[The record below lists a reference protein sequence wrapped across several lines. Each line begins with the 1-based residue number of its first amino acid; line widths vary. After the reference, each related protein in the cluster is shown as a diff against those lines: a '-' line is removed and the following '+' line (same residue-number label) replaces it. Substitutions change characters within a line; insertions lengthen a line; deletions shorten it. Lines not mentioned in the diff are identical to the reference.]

1 MPGEFQM
8 DDYLIKSKSKTNPDY
23 GCNPYER
30 PMEEHISK
38 GVINL
43 DKPSGPSSHE
53 VDSWVKRILHVNKTG
68 HGGTLDPKVTGVLP
82 IGIDAATRVSQ
93 LLLPAGKEYVCLM
106 TLHKEMPEDQIY
118 EIFDQFTGKIYQTPP
133 IKSAVKRELRVRTIY
148 YATIYEIKGRDVLF
162 RIGCEAGTYIRTFC
176 HDIGEALGCGA
187 HMAEL
192 RRTRAGPFNER
203 NDDLVNLHDLTDAY
217 HFWVEDGDE
226 SYLRNAIKPMELAA
240 DHLPQIFIK
249 DSSVEAI
256 CQGAKLAAGG
266 VSMLSKGI
274 KRRDLVAI
282 KSLKGELV
290 ASGIALA
297 STEEIMDADS
307 GLVVDT
313 NKVFM
318 QPGVYPM
325 AWK

>member
-1 MPGEFQM
+1 M

-30 PMEEHISK
+30 PIEEHISK

-82 IGIDAATRVSQ
+82 IGIDTATRVSQ

-106 TLHKEMPEDQIY
+106 TMHKEMPEDQVY

-133 IKSAVKRELRVRTIY
+133 VKSAVKRELRVRTIY
-148 YATIYEIKGRDVLF
+148 YATIYEIKGKDVLF
-162 RIGCEAGTYIRTFC
+162 RVGCEAGTYIRTLC
-176 HDIGEALGCGA
+176 HDIGEVLGCGA

-226 SYLRNAIKPMELAA
+226 SYLRNAIKPMEVAA

-249 DSSVEAI
+249 DSAVEAI

-266 VSMLSKGI
+266 ISMLSKGI
-274 KRRDLVAI
+274 KRGDLVAI

-297 STEEIMDADS
+297 STEEIMNADS
-307 GLVVDT
+307 GLVVNT

>member
-1 MPGEFQM
+1 M

-23 GCNPYER
+23 GCDPYER
-30 PMEEHISK
+30 PIEEHISK

-43 DKPSGPSSHE
+43 DKPSGPSS
-53 VDSWVKRILHVNKTG
+53 
-68 HGGTLDPKVTGVLP
+68 LDPKVTGVLP
-82 IGIDAATRVSQ
+82 IGIDTATRVSQ

-106 TLHKEMPEDQIY
+106 TMHKEMPEDQVY

-133 IKSAVKRELRVRTIY
+133 VKSAVKRELRVRTIY
-148 YATIYEIKGRDVLF
+148 YATIYEIKGKDVLF
-162 RIGCEAGTYIRTFC
+162 RVGCEAGTYIRTLC

-226 SYLRNAIKPMELAA
+226 SYLRNAIKPMEVAA

-249 DSSVEAI
+249 DSAVEAI

-266 VSMLSKGI
+266 ISMLSKGI
-274 KRRDLVAI
+274 KRGDLVAI

-297 STEEIMDADS
+297 STEEIMNADS
-307 GLVVDT
+307 GLVVNT

>member
-1 MPGEFQM
+1 M

-30 PMEEHISK
+30 PIEEHISK

-82 IGIDAATRVSQ
+82 IGIDSATRVSQ

-106 TLHKEMPEDQIY
+106 TMHKEMPEDQIY

-133 IKSAVKRELRVRTIY
+133 VKSAVKRELRVRTIY
-148 YATIYEIKGRDVLF
+148 YATIYEIKGKDVLF

-226 SYLRNAIKPMELAA
+226 SYLRNAIKPMEVAA

-249 DSSVEAI
+249 DSAVEAI

-266 VSMLSKGI
+266 ISMLSKGI
-274 KRRDLVAI
+274 KRGDLVAI

-297 STEEIMDADS
+297 STEEIMNADS
-307 GLVVDT
+307 GLVVNT

>member
-1 MPGEFQM
+1 M

-30 PMEEHISK
+30 PIEEHISK

-82 IGIDAATRVSQ
+82 IGIDTATRVSQ

-106 TLHKEMPEDQIY
+106 TMHKEMPEDQIY

-133 IKSAVKRELRVRTIY
+133 VKSAVKRELRVRTIY
-148 YATIYEIKGRDVLF
+148 YATIYEIKGKDVLF
-162 RIGCEAGTYIRTFC
+162 RVGCEAGTYIRTLC

-203 NDDLVNLHDLTDAY
+203 NGDLVNLHDLTDAY

-226 SYLRNAIKPMELAA
+226 SYLRNAIKPMEVAA

-249 DSSVEAI
+249 DSAVEAI

-266 VSMLSKGI
+266 ISMLSKGI
-274 KRRDLVAI
+274 KRGDLVAI

-297 STEEIMDADS
+297 STEEIMNADS
-307 GLVVDT
+307 GLVVNT

>member
-106 TLHKEMPEDQIY
+106 TLHKEMPDDQIY

-297 STEEIMDADS
+297 STEEIMNADS

>member
-1 MPGEFQM
+1 M
-8 DDYLIKSKSKTNPDY
+8 DDYLIKSKSKTNPGY
-23 GCNPYER
+23 GCDPYER
-30 PMEEHISK
+30 PIEEHISK

-106 TLHKEMPEDQIY
+106 TMHKEMPEGQVY

-133 IKSAVKRELRVRTIY
+133 VKSAVKRELRVRTIY
-148 YATIYEIKGRDVLF
+148 YATIYEIKGKDVLF
-162 RIGCEAGTYIRTFC
+162 RVGCEAGTYIRTLC

-226 SYLRNAIKPMELAA
+226 SYLRNAIKPMEVAA

-249 DSSVEAI
+249 DSAVEAI

-266 VSMLSKGI
+266 ISMLSKGI
-274 KRRDLVAI
+274 KRGDLVAI

-297 STEEIMDADS
+297 STEEIMNADS
-307 GLVVDT
+307 GLVVNT

>member
-1 MPGEFQM
+1 M

-23 GCNPYER
+23 GCDPYER
-30 PMEEHISK
+30 PIEEHISK

-82 IGIDAATRVSQ
+82 IGIDTATRVSQ

-106 TLHKEMPEDQIY
+106 TMHKEMPEDQVY

-133 IKSAVKRELRVRTIY
+133 VKSAVKRELRVRTIY
-148 YATIYEIKGRDVLF
+148 YATIYEIKGKDVLF
-162 RIGCEAGTYIRTFC
+162 RVGCEAGTYIRTLC

-203 NDDLVNLHDLTDAY
+203 NDDLVNLYDLTDAY

-226 SYLRNAIKPMELAA
+226 SYLRNAIKPMEVAA

-249 DSSVEAI
+249 DSAVEAI

-266 VSMLSKGI
+266 ISMLSKGI
-274 KRRDLVAI
+274 KRGDLVAI

-297 STEEIMDADS
+297 STEEIMNADS
-307 GLVVDT
+307 GLVVNT

>member
-1 MPGEFQM
+1 M

-30 PMEEHISK
+30 PIEEHISK

-82 IGIDAATRVSQ
+82 IGIDTATRVSQ

-106 TLHKEMPEDQIY
+106 TMHKEMPEDQVY

-133 IKSAVKRELRVRTIY
+133 VKSAVKRELRVRTIY
-148 YATIYEIKGRDVLF
+148 YATIYEIKGKDVLF
-162 RIGCEAGTYIRTFC
+162 RVGCEAGTYIRTLC

-217 HFWVEDGDE
+217 YFWVEDGDE
-226 SYLRNAIKPMELAA
+226 SYLRNAIKPMEVAA

-249 DSSVEAI
+249 DSAVEAI

-266 VSMLSKGI
+266 ISMLSKGI
-274 KRRDLVAI
+274 KRGDLVAI

-297 STEEIMDADS
+297 STEEIMNADS
-307 GLVVDT
+307 GLVVNT

>member
-1 MPGEFQM
+1 M

-30 PMEEHISK
+30 PIEEHISK

-106 TLHKEMPEDQIY
+106 TMHKEMPEDQVY

-133 IKSAVKRELRVRTIY
+133 VKSAVKRELRVRTIY
-148 YATIYEIKGRDVLF
+148 YATIYEIKGKDVLF
-162 RIGCEAGTYIRTFC
+162 RVGCEAGTYIRTLC

-226 SYLRNAIKPMELAA
+226 SYLRNAIKPMEVAA

-249 DSSVEAI
+249 DSAVEAI

-266 VSMLSKGI
+266 ISMLSKGI
-274 KRRDLVAI
+274 KRGDLVAI

-297 STEEIMDADS
+297 STEEIMNADS
-307 GLVVDT
+307 GLVVNT

>member
-1 MPGEFQM
+1 M

-30 PMEEHISK
+30 PIEEHISK

-82 IGIDAATRVSQ
+82 IGIDTATRVSQ

-106 TLHKEMPEDQIY
+106 TMHKEMPEDQIY

-133 IKSAVKRELRVRTIY
+133 VKSAVKRELRVRTIY
-148 YATIYEIKGRDVLF
+148 YATIYEIKGKDVLF

-226 SYLRNAIKPMELAA
+226 SYLRNAIKPMEVAA
-240 DHLPQIFIK
+240 EHLPQIFIK
-249 DSSVEAI
+249 DSAVEAI

-266 VSMLSKGI
+266 ISMLSKGI

-297 STEEIMDADS
+297 STEEIMNADS

>member
-1 MPGEFQM
+1 M

-23 GCNPYER
+23 GCDPYER
-30 PMEEHISK
+30 PIEEHISK

-82 IGIDAATRVSQ
+82 IGIDTATRVSQ

-106 TLHKEMPEDQIY
+106 TMHKEMPEDQVY

-133 IKSAVKRELRVRTIY
+133 VKSAVKRELRVRTIY
-148 YATIYEIKGRDVLF
+148 YATIYEIKGKDVLF

-226 SYLRNAIKPMELAA
+226 SYLRNAIKPMEVAA

-249 DSSVEAI
+249 DSAVEAI

-266 VSMLSKGI
+266 ISMLSKGI
-274 KRRDLVAI
+274 KRGDLVAI

-297 STEEIMDADS
+297 STEEIMNADS
-307 GLVVDT
+307 GLVVNT

>member
-1 MPGEFQM
+1 M

-23 GCNPYER
+23 GCDPYER
-30 PMEEHISK
+30 PIEEHISK

-82 IGIDAATRVSQ
+82 IGIDTATRVSQ

-106 TLHKEMPEDQIY
+106 TMHKEMPEDQVY

-148 YATIYEIKGRDVLF
+148 YATIYEIKGKDVLF
-162 RIGCEAGTYIRTFC
+162 RVGCEAGTYIRTLC

-226 SYLRNAIKPMELAA
+226 SYLRNAIKPMEVAA

-249 DSSVEAI
+249 DSAVEAI

-266 VSMLSKGI
+266 ISMLSKGI
-274 KRRDLVAI
+274 KRGDLVAI

-297 STEEIMDADS
+297 STEEIMNADS
-307 GLVVDT
+307 GLVVNT

>member
-1 MPGEFQM
+1 M

-30 PMEEHISK
+30 PIEEHISK

-82 IGIDAATRVSQ
+82 IGIDTATRVSQ
-93 LLLPAGKEYVCLM
+93 LLLPAGKEYVCIM
-106 TLHKEMPEDQIY
+106 TMHKEMPEDQVY

-133 IKSAVKRELRVRTIY
+133 VKSAVKRELRVRTIY
-148 YATIYEIKGRDVLF
+148 YATIYEIKGKDVLF
-162 RIGCEAGTYIRTFC
+162 RVGCEAGTYIRTLC

-226 SYLRNAIKPMELAA
+226 SYLRNAIKPMEVAA

-249 DSSVEAI
+249 DSAVEAI

-266 VSMLSKGI
+266 ISMLSKGI
-274 KRRDLVAI
+274 KRGDLVAI

-297 STEEIMDADS
+297 STEEIMNADS
-307 GLVVDT
+307 GLVVNT

>member
-1 MPGEFQM
+1 M

-23 GCNPYER
+23 GCDPYER
-30 PMEEHISK
+30 PIEEHISK

-82 IGIDAATRVSQ
+82 IGIDTATRVSQ

-106 TLHKEMPEDQIY
+106 TMHKEMPEDQVY

-133 IKSAVKRELRVRTIY
+133 VKSAVKRELRVRTIY
-148 YATIYEIKGRDVLF
+148 YATIYEIKGKDVLF
-162 RIGCEAGTYIRTFC
+162 RVGCEAGTYIRTLC

-226 SYLRNAIKPMELAA
+226 SYLRNAIKPMEVVA

-249 DSSVEAI
+249 DSAVEAI

-266 VSMLSKGI
+266 ISMLSKGI
-274 KRRDLVAI
+274 KRGDLVAI

-290 ASGIALA
+290 ASGIALT
-297 STEEIMDADS
+297 STEEIMNADS
-307 GLVVDT
+307 GLVVNT

>member
-1 MPGEFQM
+1 M

-30 PMEEHISK
+30 PIEEHISK

-106 TLHKEMPEDQIY
+106 TMHKEMPEDQIY

-133 IKSAVKRELRVRTIY
+133 VKSAVKRELRVRTIY
-148 YATIYEIKGRDVLF
+148 YATIYEIKGKDVLF
-162 RIGCEAGTYIRTFC
+162 RVGCEAGTYIRTLC

-203 NDDLVNLHDLTDAY
+203 NGDLVNLHDLTDAY

-226 SYLRNAIKPMELAA
+226 SYLRNAIKPMEVAA
-240 DHLPQIFIK
+240 EHLPQIFIK
-249 DSSVEAI
+249 DSAVEAI

-266 VSMLSKGI
+266 ISMLSKGI
-274 KRRDLVAI
+274 KRGDLVAI

>member
-1 MPGEFQM
+1 M

-30 PMEEHISK
+30 PIEEHISK

-82 IGIDAATRVSQ
+82 IGIDSATRVSQ

-106 TLHKEMPEDQIY
+106 TMHKEMPEDQIY

-133 IKSAVKRELRVRTIY
+133 VKSAVKRELRVRTIY
-148 YATIYEIKGRDVLF
+148 YATIYEIKGKDVLF
-162 RIGCEAGTYIRTFC
+162 RVGCEAGTYIRTLC

-192 RRTRAGPFNER
+192 RRTRSGPFNER

-226 SYLRNAIKPMELAA
+226 SYLRNAIKPMEVAA

-249 DSSVEAI
+249 DSAVEAI

-266 VSMLSKGI
+266 ISMLSKGI
-274 KRRDLVAI
+274 KRGDLVAI

-290 ASGIALA
+290 ASGIALT
-297 STEEIMDADS
+297 STEEIMNADS
-307 GLVVDT
+307 GLVVNT

>member
-1 MPGEFQM
+1 M

-23 GCNPYER
+23 GCDPYER
-30 PMEEHISK
+30 PIEEHISK

-106 TLHKEMPEDQIY
+106 TMHKEMPEDQIY

-133 IKSAVKRELRVRTIY
+133 VKSAVKRELRVRTIY
-148 YATIYEIKGRDVLF
+148 YATIYEIKGKDVLF
-162 RIGCEAGTYIRTFC
+162 RVGCEAGTYIRTLC

-203 NDDLVNLHDLTDAY
+203 NGDLVNLHDLTDAY

-226 SYLRNAIKPMELAA
+226 SYLRNAIKPMEVAA

-249 DSSVEAI
+249 DSAVEAI

-266 VSMLSKGI
+266 ISMLSKGI
-274 KRRDLVAI
+274 KRGDLVAI

-297 STEEIMDADS
+297 STEEIMNADS
-307 GLVVDT
+307 GLVVNT

>member
-1 MPGEFQM
+1 M

-30 PMEEHISK
+30 PIEEHISK

-82 IGIDAATRVSQ
+82 IGIDTATRVSQ

-106 TLHKEMPEDQIY
+106 TMHKEMPEDQVY

-133 IKSAVKRELRVRTIY
+133 VKSAVKRELRVRTIY
-148 YATIYEIKGRDVLF
+148 YATIYEIKGKDVLF
-162 RIGCEAGTYIRTFC
+162 RVGCEAGTYIRTLC

-226 SYLRNAIKPMELAA
+226 SYLRNAIKPMEVAA

-249 DSSVEAI
+249 DSAVEAI

-266 VSMLSKGI
+266 ISMLSKGI

-282 KSLKGELV
+282 KSLKGELI

-297 STEEIMDADS
+297 STEEIMNADS

>member
-1 MPGEFQM
+1 M

-23 GCNPYER
+23 GCDPYER
-30 PMEEHISK
+30 PIEEHISK

-82 IGIDAATRVSQ
+82 IGIDTATRVSQ

-106 TLHKEMPEDQIY
+106 TMHKEMPEDQVY
-118 EIFDQFTGKIYQTPP
+118 GIFDQFTGKIYQTPP
-133 IKSAVKRELRVRTIY
+133 VKSAVKRELRVRTIY
-148 YATIYEIKGRDVLF
+148 YATIYEIKGKDVLF
-162 RIGCEAGTYIRTFC
+162 RVGCEAGTYIRTLC

-226 SYLRNAIKPMELAA
+226 SYLRNAIKPMEVAA

-249 DSSVEAI
+249 DSAVEAI

-266 VSMLSKGI
+266 ISMLSKGI
-274 KRRDLVAI
+274 KRGDLVAI

-297 STEEIMDADS
+297 STEEIMNADS
-307 GLVVDT
+307 GLVVNT

>member
-1 MPGEFQM
+1 M

-23 GCNPYER
+23 GCDPYER
-30 PMEEHISK
+30 PIEEHISK

-82 IGIDAATRVSQ
+82 IGIDTATRVSQ

-106 TLHKEMPEDQIY
+106 TMHKEMPEDQVY

-133 IKSAVKRELRVRTIY
+133 VKSAVKRELRVRTIY
-148 YATIYEIKGRDVLF
+148 YATIYEIKGKDVLF
-162 RIGCEAGTYIRTFC
+162 RVGCEAGTYIRTLC

-203 NDDLVNLHDLTDAY
+203 NGDLVNLHDLTDAY

-226 SYLRNAIKPMELAA
+226 SYLRNAIKPMEVAA

-249 DSSVEAI
+249 DSAVEAI

-266 VSMLSKGI
+266 ISMLSKGI
-274 KRRDLVAI
+274 KRGDLVAI

-297 STEEIMDADS
+297 STEEIMNADS
-307 GLVVDT
+307 ALVVNT

>member
-1 MPGEFQM
+1 M
-8 DDYLIKSKSKTNPDY
+8 DDYLIKSKSKTNHDY
-23 GCNPYER
+23 GCDPYER
-30 PMEEHISK
+30 PIEEHISK

-82 IGIDAATRVSQ
+82 IGIDTATRVSQ

-106 TLHKEMPEDQIY
+106 TMHKEMPEDQVY

-133 IKSAVKRELRVRTIY
+133 VKSAVKRELRVRTIY
-148 YATIYEIKGRDVLF
+148 YATIYEIKGKDVLF
-162 RIGCEAGTYIRTFC
+162 RVGCEAGTYIRTLC

-226 SYLRNAIKPMELAA
+226 SYLRNAIKPMEVAA

-249 DSSVEAI
+249 DSAVEAI

-266 VSMLSKGI
+266 ISMLSKGI
-274 KRRDLVAI
+274 KRGDLVAI

-297 STEEIMDADS
+297 STEEIMNADS
-307 GLVVDT
+307 GLVVNT

>member
-1 MPGEFQM
+1 M
-8 DDYLIKSKSKTNPDY
+8 DDYLIKSKSKPI
-23 GCNPYER
+23 
-30 PMEEHISK
+30 EEHISK

-82 IGIDAATRVSQ
+82 IGIDTATRVSQ

-106 TLHKEMPEDQIY
+106 TMHKEMPEDQVY

-133 IKSAVKRELRVRTIY
+133 VKSAVKRELRVRTIY
-148 YATIYEIKGRDVLF
+148 YATIYEIKGKDVLF
-162 RIGCEAGTYIRTFC
+162 RVGCEAGTYIRTLC

-226 SYLRNAIKPMELAA
+226 SYLRNAIKPMEVAA

-249 DSSVEAI
+249 DSAVEAI

-266 VSMLSKGI
+266 ISMLSKGI
-274 KRRDLVAI
+274 KRGDLVAI

-297 STEEIMDADS
+297 STEEIMNADS
-307 GLVVDT
+307 GLVVNT

>member
-1 MPGEFQM
+1 M

-30 PMEEHISK
+30 PIEEHISK

-82 IGIDAATRVSQ
+82 IGIDFATRVSQ

-106 TLHKEMPEDQIY
+106 TMHKEMPEDQIY

-133 IKSAVKRELRVRTIY
+133 VKSAVKRELRVRTIY
-148 YATIYEIKGRDVLF
+148 YATIYEIKGKDVLF

-226 SYLRNAIKPMELAA
+226 SYLRNAIKPMEVAA
-240 DHLPQIFIK
+240 EHLPQIFIK
-249 DSSVEAI
+249 DSAVEAI

-266 VSMLSKGI
+266 ISMLSKGI

-282 KSLKGELV
+282 KSLKGELI

-297 STEEIMDADS
+297 STEEIMNADS